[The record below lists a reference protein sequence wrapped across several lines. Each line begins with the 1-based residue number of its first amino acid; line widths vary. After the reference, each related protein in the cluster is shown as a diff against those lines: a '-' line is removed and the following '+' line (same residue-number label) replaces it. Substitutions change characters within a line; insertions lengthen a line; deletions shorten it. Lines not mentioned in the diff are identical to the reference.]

1 MIQNTN
7 GVVQNQQKNKDN
19 DEIHDVMLLVLVNGD
34 DVLVT
39 SFFSTKISF

>member
-19 DEIHDVMLLVLVNGD
+19 DEIHDVTLLVLVNGY